1 MYFMKTLIL
10 NNRQHYF
17 LREIERLN
25 YNRDEAYAAIINN
38 KNRFSHYAELETV
51 ITYVFDERPKGRM
64 WKWSRDKSQ

>member
-1 MYFMKTLIL
+1 MYFMETLIL

-38 KNRFSHYAELETV
+38 KNRFLHYAELETV

>member
-1 MYFMKTLIL
+1 METLIL

-38 KNRFSHYAELETV
+38 KNRFLHYAELETV